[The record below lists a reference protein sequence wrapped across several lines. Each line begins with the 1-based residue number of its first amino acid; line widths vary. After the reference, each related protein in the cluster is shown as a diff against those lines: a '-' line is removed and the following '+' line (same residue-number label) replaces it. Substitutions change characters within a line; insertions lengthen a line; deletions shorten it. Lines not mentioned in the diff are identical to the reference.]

1 MATYSRLGSYLLSSE
16 LTNDPIG
23 RIHRGI
29 VLVGDKFDRHI
40 LVRIFFDELLQNGIA
55 GRMGEASKAIPQLG
69 GSKAFG
75 VGYRMEG
82 GSPPHVV
89 CDYIPGRSLAQL
101 LVKAKH
107 EQIPFGVDHALSV
120 MQGIAQALLQLH
132 AKGLHHGILSPH
144 SVWVSFEGATHILD
158 APFAAQIRAMLPKT
172 PVTHTSLES
181 YILESG
187 STLQQDFF
195 SLGSILFEM
204 LTLDRLPAHGDYG
217 ALVRGATLKAAQEE
231 IPIPA
236 EIQGLLLKLL
246 GVGQGFATSQDFN
259 AEMDRVLYDGD
270 YSPTTFN
277 MAFFMHTLFREENDT
292 DTQSMKTEVADNF
305 SAYQMIAAEAAAG
318 GRRSGP
324 LVAGETEEQK
334 SKKML
339 YVGAGVGIPV
349 LILLG
354 WLAFKPAG
362 ETEEVRAMRT
372 QLAELQRKQA
382 EYENQR
388 VDLESKGKDVQV
400 KIQEKE
406 RALSEARTIAEKEQ
420 AAKEL
425 EEQKKKQAELEKQK
439 LELAAKAKQAE
450 VHKDQIAQGV
460 EPPNLASIR
469 PAAVPPK
476 PEASKP
482 LEPARI
488 EPKVEAPL
496 PVATTPTPAP
506 SPTSPTP
513 APTPAVA
520 KPAVEIAAQI
530 ISQAHPNYPTRAKQ
544 MRQMIKNLDPVVTLK
559 VFVDATG
566 RPQKVQII
574 SGVDGPYGFNEESE
588 KAALD
593 SKFQAGTKDGRPVS
607 GWVTITYKYPRV
619 R

>member
-23 RIHRGI
+23 RIHRGL
-29 VLVGDKFDRHI
+29 VVVGDKFDRHV
-40 LVRIFFDELLQNGIA
+40 LARTFFDELLQNGIA
-55 GRMGEASKAIPQLG
+55 GRMAEATKVIPQLG
-69 GSKAFG
+69 GSKSFG

-82 GSPPHVV
+82 GAAPHVV

-120 MQGIAQALLQLH
+120 MQGIAQAILQLH
-132 AKGLHHGILSPH
+132 AKDLHHGILSPH

-158 APFAAQIRAMLPKT
+158 APFAAQIRAMLPKA
-172 PVTHTSLES
+172 PVTQTSLEG

-187 STLQQDFF
+187 TPLLQDFF

-217 ALVRGATLKAAQEE
+217 TLVRGATLKAAQEE

-236 EIQGLLLKLL
+236 EIQGLLLRLL
-246 GVGQGFATSQDFN
+246 GVGQPFTTTQDFN
-259 AEMDRVLYDGD
+259 SEMDRVLYDGD

-292 DTQSMKTEVADNF
+292 DTQAMKAEVAENYA
-305 SAYQMIAAEAAAG
+305 AYQMVAAEAAAG
-318 GRRSGP
+318 GRRSEP
-324 LVAGETEEQK
+324 LVAGETEAQK

-339 YVGAGVGIPV
+339 LVGAGVGIPA

-362 ETEEVRAMRT
+362 ETEDVKAMRA

-406 RALSEARTIAEKEQ
+406 RALSEAKTVAEKEK

-425 EEQKKKQAELEKQK
+425 EDQKKRQAELEQQKQ
-439 LELAAKAKQAE
+439 ELAAKAKQAE

-460 EPPNLASIR
+460 EPPNLTGLR
-469 PAAVPPK
+469 PAATQPKLESAKPPEAPK
-476 PEASKP
+476 P
-482 LEPARI
+482 
-488 EPKVEAPL
+488 EPKVEAP
-496 PVATTPTPAP
+496 
-506 SPTSPTP
+506 
-513 APTPAVA
+513 
-520 KPAVEIAAQI
+520 KPAVPTPSPLQTAPAPVAAARTIEETSAQI
-530 ISQAHPNYPTRAKQ
+530 TSQAHPAYPRRAMQMKQ
-544 MRQMIKNLDPVVTLK
+544 MIRNLDPVVTLK
-559 VFVDATG
+559 VFVDSTG
-566 RPQKVQII
+566 RPQKVQILN
-574 SGVDGPYGFNEESE
+574 GVDGAFGFNEEAE

-593 SKFQAGTKDGRPVS
+593 SKFQAGSRDGRPVP
-607 GWVTITYKYPRV
+607 GWVTITYKFPRV

>member
-40 LVRIFFDELLQNGIA
+40 LVRTFFDELLQNGIA
-55 GRMGEASKAIPQLG
+55 GRMAEATKAIPQLG

-75 VGYRMEG
+75 LGYRMEG
-82 GSPPHVV
+82 GTAPHVV

-132 AKGLHHGILSPH
+132 AKGLSHGILSPH
-144 SVWVSFEGATHILD
+144 SVWVSFEGATHLLD

-172 PVTHTSLES
+172 PVTQTSLES

-204 LTLDRLPAHGDYG
+204 LTLDRLPAHGNHE

-246 GVGQGFATSQDFN
+246 GVGQVFATSQDFN

-292 DTQSMKTEVADNF
+292 DTQSMKTEVTDDF
-305 SAYQMIAAEAAAG
+305 SAYQMVAAEAAAG

-339 YVGAGVGIPV
+339 YVGAGVGIPA
-349 LILLG
+349 LILFA

-362 ETEEVRAMRT
+362 ETEEVKAMRT

-388 VDLESKGKDVQV
+388 VDLENKSKEGQA
-400 KIQEKE
+400 KIDEKQ
-406 RALSEARTIAEKEQ
+406 RALSEAKTVAEREK
-420 AAKEL
+420 AAQEL

-439 LELAAKAKQAE
+439 QDLAAKAKQAE

-460 EPPNLASIR
+460 EPPNLSNIR
-469 PAAVPPK
+469 PAAVPPQ

-482 LEPARI
+482 VES
-488 EPKVEAPL
+488 PKIEAPK
-496 PVATTPTPAP
+496 PVAPTPAP
-506 SPTSPTP
+506 APLPTSPTP

-520 KPAVEIAAQI
+520 KEAVEIPPKIVTQAQP
-530 ISQAHPNYPTRAKQ
+530 SYPARARQMKQ
-544 MRQMIKNLDPVVTLK
+544 MIRNLDPVVTLK

-574 SGVDGPYGFNEESE
+574 RGVEGAFGFNEASE
-588 KAALD
+588 KAALE
-593 SKFQAGTKDGRPVS
+593 SQFQAGTKDGRPAS
-607 GWVTITYKYPRV
+607 GWVTITYKYPRA